1 VPEKVTMYNSI
12 RKPILGSWGKSR
24 PYAVKL
30 HKMPWHPGV
39 RGSDPD
45 PAGVANTLHNYY
57 SAVWTYVSV
66 THQVKNL
73 PTPLTASLG
82 ADSEI

>member
-1 VPEKVTMYNSI
+1 
-12 RKPILGSWGKSR
+12 
-24 PYAVKL
+24 
-30 HKMPWHPGV
+30 MPWHPGV

-73 PTPLTASLG
+73 PTPLTTSLG